1 MKRIFIVFV
10 LTQIL
15 FSCLSAEQI
24 AENNRKRIAADD
36 ATCKNYGFKPGTDA
50 YGTCRMNLDNQRAQ
64 RKAEAYRQLSNS
76 LDDLSKT
83 YTPQTTTC
91 SSSGS
96 IFGNNINTT
105 TTCY

>member
-1 MKRIFIVFV
+1 MKKIFIIFI

-36 ATCKNYGFKPGTDA
+36 ATCKGYGFKPGTDA
-50 YGTCRMNLDNQRAQ
+50 YGTCRMSLDNQRAQ
-64 RKAEAYRQLSNS
+64 RKADAYRQLSNS
-76 LDDLSKT
+76 LDQLNQSL
-83 YTPQTTTC
+83 TPQTTTC

-96 IFGNNINTT
+96 IWGNNINSR
-105 TTCY
+105 TTCW

>member
-1 MKRIFIVFV
+1 MKNIFILLVM
-10 LTQIL
+10 TQVL

-36 ATCKNYGFKPGTDA
+36 ATCTGYGFKPGTDA

-64 RKAEAYRQLSNS
+64 RKAEAWRQLSNS
-76 LDDLSKT
+76 LDEMNRSL
-83 YTPQTTTC
+83 TPQTTTC
-91 SSSGS
+91 RSSGS
-96 IFGNNINTT
+96 IFGNNINST